1 MTLDAVEVNLA
12 RAFEYGQAYVA
23 LSRCRRLGQLHLV
36 VRQVVHLYYVYMFFK
51 GVNKVSRKFS
61 QY

>member
-1 MTLDAVEVNLA
+1 MGLLVEGDAA
-12 RAFEYGQAYVA
+12 PG
-23 LSRCRRLGQLHLV
+23 RLGQLHLV

-61 QY
+61 QYLKEYIKVYSCV